1 MFTRNL
7 QNVSKGASKSNTHKY
22 AILHAHKH
30 HTITNHSLS
39 SSNSAVSTSSI
50 HIKPNH
56 NSSIHASL
64 THHTNYRFSTTQK
77 QSTLNIIPSHIKLST
92 EQRNN
97 LNTILNE
104 LQHNE
109 QAHTVQFIQQQLKTP
124 HRKQLT
130 PSLIEHLRLQPSRTL
145 PRDTNY
151 LVLSYIES
159 SPSKSIDSLQSFTHQ
174 SSKDIAQAIVN
185 SCKQCETQQ
194 ICHAWLN
201 STTDSV
207 KATKPI
213 INKGTK
219 PIIKHLEKHLK
230 VKAKSMIIAYSQ
242 KHNLKPLQDMMVY
255 VLALDPMHK
264 LPSWALSIATDVPTE
279 SSSTQDVSSEPT
291 LLAKDV
297 KTDDV
302 QTQSVPLSV
311 AEPISVV
318 SKRNQ
323 PTVKDAMPSSIDIN
337 DASAASQNVV
347 STPQQGTIVKTK
359 RSKKKRIVSK
369 PPVDES
375 SSAPS
380 NAFIDL
386 DLIERVKQVQE
397 DIGREA
403 KKQEYRAQHLAKW
416 DASLHKT
423 KEGIE
428 KDKEET
434 KQKNDQIQQQ
444 QRTIHK
450 KEHNLVGVA
459 EDLRWGTL
467 KHKFTASEIESKN
480 RNLNI
485 MEQTLN
491 EQHSEQSVVQKELHQ
506 TQKALEAQD
515 KELRE
520 RLDSICTREQTMQD
534 VEQQLRQRVVKLKEF
549 KTQFEEEGKIIK
561 QKEKELTEEDHR
573 IQSQRQQIDQEMV
586 SLQKDKAEWDV
597 RRAAFK
603 QRDDEL
609 FANEAQYVEDSKVLN
624 EQKQQNQKD
633 AKIIKIETE
642 KNMNKAQALDAME
655 QRLQSS
661 ENVLTEME
669 RTLHSTK
676 QTLKREEKEFNVE
689 SMKARKELQSKQD
702 AYDSHMQTLAEEQH
716 KLTQDQDRLEI
727 EQRELK
733 EKQAENEKNKTQ
745 LEKEQKEV
753 QDTLKSIAE
762 QQLDIARARNEIAS
776 QQVQLQQQTQQL
788 QRNEHT
794 LQQNQ
799 EKLKKDEKH
808 LSERREE
815 VITQEKDIND
825 RFVRLNTERNQ
836 YNNEKMKTQQ
846 LQNELNTQQKQLEAQ
861 FKQSEAKEQ
870 DIAQRYAKM
879 HREEQEVMRKI
890 EPIKQKTKELDAQQ
904 ETLEKKERMN
914 AELQYRVDMQK
925 AKNTETQQ
933 QLMEETKTLK
943 DEQSRLEMAKKQL
956 QTKKDRILQED
967 KRIVEMYDKVN
978 KERYEMYKSDRDLTS
993 KQTEIAER
1001 ELKLET
1007 EQQNMNE
1014 VQIKVEQETQDISQR
1029 KEALEMME
1037 DSFNLKRNQFEI
1049 AQKEFEQNTD
1059 KYKSDEAELEKALH
1073 AYDAQKQQ
1081 LEQERVKIDSE
1092 RHLIKEE
1099 RAYIRQ
1105 QTQALNGQKTV
1116 LDADKVKLD
1125 SKSLLLTSQMEQVN
1139 HEKEAQNVIKS
1150 KLEKINSDLQ
1160 SAQRTHKEEDEKLRI
1175 WNEELQ
1181 KAQLQLDELKPTL
1194 DQRAKVMEQESLA
1207 LSQKEIELQKMAAS
1221 LQQQQTEVERQKVPQ
1236 DTLDKLQQLE
1246 QKAIIVEEQEKA
1258 MKREAQIQTEKAELV
1273 ELTKQQILVNLNDI
1287 KQKENKLLE
1296 EQEKV
1301 SAALK
1306 DAEDTKHALRIDI
1319 TRKESELS
1327 GKEQALTDRG
1337 IVIANQERH
1346 IRDKETELKQAED
1359 ALLRKEKELSLLQHD
1374 VNTRDEQMKREME
1387 QKSNAMQEERVYV
1400 DGEKIKLTEQRQ
1412 LIELSMEEQKTLQ
1425 KEREE
1430 ALNEEIVSLRSKYDE
1445 LQSELQAMET
1455 TASQYTQTMKRLTD
1469 ENTTLMNDKHLLQR
1483 SVARNEERRPTEE
1496 EKRELKQQQIEIA
1509 NEQQRAKHC
1518 MSSLKRRENIIA
1530 SKENTIAQQQQ
1541 KWIEKHNQQHK
1552 QQDALESMARN
1563 LQKELSLAEKRQ
1575 KDATEIERIAN
1586 EKAQFVTDLQK
1597 HLERT
1602 QNTLQRKDDLIQG
1615 MHHKYSDLHS
1625 KYIPQQQ
1632 LQTNLERMQDKSHQK
1647 DVLIH
1652 RLQNELSQLKLQ
1664 MHDKTQRLSVLD
1676 TPKDDVTSVPIR
1688 IAKPAVISKRNTEP
1702 LQGTATPEAIPISD
1716 ITSTAI
1722 EPPHIQPQVQL
1733 VSVPLSIADPTPM
1746 TSKRNAPIH
1755 GKVIAQSI
1763 LTNDPLTASTEV
1775 LKPAHAMTMEQDAIP
1790 TQYIASVPLCPAAPT
1805 SKVSKRNT
1813 YERSSYTQPQSIPTN
1828 DPLDAS
1834 TEVLKPA
1841 HAMVMD
1847 QDVIPTQYIASVPL
1861 RPAAPTT
1868 KVSKRNT
1875 PPLASYTQPQAIPT
1889 NDPLNASVEVLKPA
1903 HAMAIDT
1910 NVIPTPY
1917 TASVP
1922 FCSAAPTSKISKRN
1936 TPKLPSYAQP
1946 QSIEINPAKAPSF
1959 SLLTAPQQRVL
1970 FVEDEAEDLPPK
1982 RPSKP
1987 PLPPRDTDKPRRYK
2001 PYPTKFRISVPEK
2014 TRIVEAVVVP
2024 PLSVA
2029 QPTLATSKR
2038 NPPNIREITPSSID
2052 INDPT
2057 QGSETMIAATPQLVT
2072 TDALHLPS
2080 VPLSVAEPVSV
2091 VSKRNQPRIK
2101 YVTPSSIDIND
2112 VSLTSESVVAVPQ
2125 QLGSVIDSALSRPI
2139 PTANTA
2145 SIPLS
2150 AAQPRSAISKRNL
2163 PKPEYIPPSAI
2174 TISDPNTTSQHVVS
2188 VPTEIATEAVMPS
2201 VSLQVAEPISP
2212 ISRRNESKIN
2222 YVTPSSIAINDV
2234 FTTAETVIA
2243 APPQASMDD
2252 SNVIA
2257 EQAVSAPFHVDPSQI
2272 EAVTDSLPPKDMITT
2287 AHIPSVALRKAEPIP
2302 LDISS
2307 RNVSKPGEIVA
2318 ASIAI
2323 NDVTTAKRVLSR
2335 PAASLRPNRSVI
2347 ASPCPESVH
2356 GRRISF
2362 LHLIGTP
2369 PAPCIKTEYMAHS
2382 PHMWHP
2388 QDTHPALIP
2397 VNEPETLLPKVVL
2410 QPPRVLL
2417 DVSLRAAPLISNL
2430 SRHNQPKLGYKR
2442 ASSIHTSTITDDT
2455 LNHPSKQTQLIDS
2468 SKLVQDLLNLKQ
2480 LHGTQEGAVDS
2491 ELDIDPEP
2499 ILTEIP
2505 EAEPEPELQ
2514 SGLTAVDIDRVFECR
2529 TNSDLLF
2536 DDVVH
2541 FETIFLGLDAEL
2553 RDYLSECR
2561 ECKSITNPLPST
2573 FRRDIADLRPDES
2586 NVFNGDVVCCVQWEV
2601 DNKHL
2606 LTIMDDIDGL
2616 MHKCEEH
2623 IDSNRALMEEYRRV
2637 MRNDEICSTSNRN
2650 KLKKQMNGQ
2659 NKKEINDIEKEKKS
2673 EFGNDLSEEL
2683 LELQYQNSE
2692 WLLLRETL
2700 AEWKGFIESAQ
2711 RNDSGAFNSSDKLYL
2726 RSFCILPSQEQS
2738 ARNHLTNRLNRI
2750 DHELRNRRWVKELNH
2765 LLSNE
2770 HNCNVLYGEMGPDV
2784 ASWEDKLL
2792 ARDLT
2797 AYLLNGAAFEL
2808 HSTVS
2813 SRIPLSEGFV
2823 RIGYQAQ
2830 LLIESAQSLL
2840 GHMDPF
2846 VERIII
2852 EAQNWCNRNNKVYGN
2867 HPQKTLESS
2876 LKNGLDLSS
2885 IDALTLRDK
2894 MPLLRGKLLEND
2906 TKYQSLFGDP
2916 LRTDLDE
2923 LLHEMNTRT
2932 IDHKYIAKLHTIFNS
2947 KFKLTQLYL
2956 FLILKCDFT
2965 RISLAS
2971 THQIPTN

>member
-1 MFTRNL
+1 
-7 QNVSKGASKSNTHKY
+7 
-22 AILHAHKH
+22 
-30 HTITNHSLS
+30 
-39 SSNSAVSTSSI
+39 
-50 HIKPNH
+50 
-56 NSSIHASL
+56 
-64 THHTNYRFSTTQK
+64 
-77 QSTLNIIPSHIKLST
+77 
-92 EQRNN
+92 
-97 LNTILNE
+97 
-104 LQHNE
+104 
-109 QAHTVQFIQQQLKTP
+109 
-124 HRKQLT
+124 
-130 PSLIEHLRLQPSRTL
+130 
-145 PRDTNY
+145 
-151 LVLSYIES
+151 
-159 SPSKSIDSLQSFTHQ
+159 
-174 SSKDIAQAIVN
+174 
-185 SCKQCETQQ
+185 
-194 ICHAWLN
+194 
-201 STTDSV
+201 
-207 KATKPI
+207 
-213 INKGTK
+213 
-219 PIIKHLEKHLK
+219 
-230 VKAKSMIIAYSQ
+230 
-242 KHNLKPLQDMMVY
+242 
-255 VLALDPMHK
+255 
-264 LPSWALSIATDVPTE
+264 
-279 SSSTQDVSSEPT
+279 
-291 LLAKDV
+291 
-297 KTDDV
+297 
-302 QTQSVPLSV
+302 
-311 AEPISVV
+311 
-318 SKRNQ
+318 
-323 PTVKDAMPSSIDIN
+323 
-337 DASAASQNVV
+337 
-347 STPQQGTIVKTK
+347 
-359 RSKKKRIVSK
+359 
-369 PPVDES
+369 
-375 SSAPS
+375 
-380 NAFIDL
+380 
-386 DLIERVKQVQE
+386 
-397 DIGREA
+397 
-403 KKQEYRAQHLAKW
+403 
-416 DASLHKT
+416 
-423 KEGIE
+423 
-428 KDKEET
+428 
-434 KQKNDQIQQQ
+434 
-444 QRTIHK
+444 
-450 KEHNLVGVA
+450 
-459 EDLRWGTL
+459 
-467 KHKFTASEIESKN
+467 
-480 RNLNI
+480 
-485 MEQTLN
+485 
-491 EQHSEQSVVQKELHQ
+491 
-506 TQKALEAQD
+506 
-515 KELRE
+515 
-520 RLDSICTREQTMQD
+520 
-534 VEQQLRQRVVKLKEF
+534 
-549 KTQFEEEGKIIK
+549 
-561 QKEKELTEEDHR
+561 
-573 IQSQRQQIDQEMV
+573 
-586 SLQKDKAEWDV
+586 
-597 RRAAFK
+597 
-603 QRDDEL
+603 
-609 FANEAQYVEDSKVLN
+609 
-624 EQKQQNQKD
+624 
-633 AKIIKIETE
+633 
-642 KNMNKAQALDAME
+642 
-655 QRLQSS
+655 
-661 ENVLTEME
+661 
-669 RTLHSTK
+669 
-676 QTLKREEKEFNVE
+676 
-689 SMKARKELQSKQD
+689 
-702 AYDSHMQTLAEEQH
+702 
-716 KLTQDQDRLEI
+716 
-727 EQRELK
+727 
-733 EKQAENEKNKTQ
+733 
-745 LEKEQKEV
+745 
-753 QDTLKSIAE
+753 
-762 QQLDIARARNEIAS
+762 
-776 QQVQLQQQTQQL
+776 
-788 QRNEHT
+788 
-794 LQQNQ
+794 
-799 EKLKKDEKH
+799 
-808 LSERREE
+808 
-815 VITQEKDIND
+815 
-825 RFVRLNTERNQ
+825 
-836 YNNEKMKTQQ
+836 
-846 LQNELNTQQKQLEAQ
+846 
-861 FKQSEAKEQ
+861 
-870 DIAQRYAKM
+870 
-879 HREEQEVMRKI
+879 
-890 EPIKQKTKELDAQQ
+890 
-904 ETLEKKERMN
+904 
-914 AELQYRVDMQK
+914 
-925 AKNTETQQ
+925 
-933 QLMEETKTLK
+933 
-943 DEQSRLEMAKKQL
+943 
-956 QTKKDRILQED
+956 
-967 KRIVEMYDKVN
+967 
-978 KERYEMYKSDRDLTS
+978 
-993 KQTEIAER
+993 
-1001 ELKLET
+1001 
-1007 EQQNMNE
+1007 
-1014 VQIKVEQETQDISQR
+1014 
-1029 KEALEMME
+1029 
-1037 DSFNLKRNQFEI
+1037 
-1049 AQKEFEQNTD
+1049 
-1059 KYKSDEAELEKALH
+1059 
-1073 AYDAQKQQ
+1073 
-1081 LEQERVKIDSE
+1081 
-1092 RHLIKEE
+1092 
-1099 RAYIRQ
+1099 
-1105 QTQALNGQKTV
+1105 
-1116 LDADKVKLD
+1116 
-1125 SKSLLLTSQMEQVN
+1125 
-1139 HEKEAQNVIKS
+1139 
-1150 KLEKINSDLQ
+1150 
-1160 SAQRTHKEEDEKLRI
+1160 
-1175 WNEELQ
+1175 
-1181 KAQLQLDELKPTL
+1181 
-1194 DQRAKVMEQESLA
+1194 
-1207 LSQKEIELQKMAAS
+1207 
-1221 LQQQQTEVERQKVPQ
+1221 
-1236 DTLDKLQQLE
+1236 
-1246 QKAIIVEEQEKA
+1246 
-1258 MKREAQIQTEKAELV
+1258 
-1273 ELTKQQILVNLNDI
+1273 
-1287 KQKENKLLE
+1287 
-1296 EQEKV
+1296 
-1301 SAALK
+1301 
-1306 DAEDTKHALRIDI
+1306 
-1319 TRKESELS
+1319 
-1327 GKEQALTDRG
+1327 
-1337 IVIANQERH
+1337 
-1346 IRDKETELKQAED
+1346 
-1359 ALLRKEKELSLLQHD
+1359 
-1374 VNTRDEQMKREME
+1374 
-1387 QKSNAMQEERVYV
+1387 
-1400 DGEKIKLTEQRQ
+1400 
-1412 LIELSMEEQKTLQ
+1412 
-1425 KEREE
+1425 
-1430 ALNEEIVSLRSKYDE
+1430 
-1445 LQSELQAMET
+1445 
-1455 TASQYTQTMKRLTD
+1455 
-1469 ENTTLMNDKHLLQR
+1469 
-1483 SVARNEERRPTEE
+1483 
-1496 EKRELKQQQIEIA
+1496 
-1509 NEQQRAKHC
+1509 
-1518 MSSLKRRENIIA
+1518 
-1530 SKENTIAQQQQ
+1530 
-1541 KWIEKHNQQHK
+1541 
-1552 QQDALESMARN
+1552 MARN

-1861 RPAAPTT
+1861 RPAAATT

-1946 QSIEINPAKAPSF
+1946 QSIEINTAKAPSF

-1970 FVEDEAEDLPPK
+1970 FVEDEADDLPPK

-2057 QGSETMIAATPQLVT
+2057 QGSETMIAAPPQLVT

-2272 EAVTDSLPPKDMITT
+2272 EAVTDSLPPKDMIAT

-2683 LELQYQNSE
+2683 LELQYKNSE
-2692 WLLLRETL
+2692 WFLLRETL

-2711 RNDSGAFNSSDKLYL
+2711 RSDSGAFNSSDKLYL

-2906 TKYQSLFGDP
+2906 TKYQSLFGEP
-2916 LRTDLDE
+2916 LHTNLDE

-2932 IDHKYIAKLHTIFNS
+2932 IDHKYIAKLHTFLSDYFCKLYRDKLMLPTPNSGIIEETACETWQKHALLCAVCSDEFDGILQLLSNESLAQQLCHFTSHNVFSSQSNAEQESKKEVEKQQMFNELFAPFATLRDYHATNIKHALYQIVSDFDISQYISEKVYQNALQETLSSNKWSGTGRRGMSFADKLLAPQPFVRDEAQGLIFTAEEG
-2947 KFKLTQLYL
+2947 LATYWTGYL
-2956 FLILKCDFT
+2956 KGVLHAVPVERPMRLAEHYHDISVDEHLGQHYYVDSYKPPSHEDVAT
-2965 RISLAS
+2965 RISCEDKMNGVDIYRDRYIQRP
-2971 THQIPTN
+2971 HQSKRILQTKLTALYHNKSDYMRGAFPLENFNYLPYATQKPIKHRVTVRKSPFVQARAQENYETRIYSKIATNYKLTSNRTADMFNARGFDIIYDSVRVM